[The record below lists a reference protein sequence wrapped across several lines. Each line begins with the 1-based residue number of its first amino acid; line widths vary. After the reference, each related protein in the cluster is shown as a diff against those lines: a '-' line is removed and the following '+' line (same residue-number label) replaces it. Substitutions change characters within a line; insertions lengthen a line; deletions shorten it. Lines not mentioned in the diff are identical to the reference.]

1 MNIKHNLIGK
11 KDGKTVVTKLGLSY
25 PDAREL
31 KASWEQLGCPLIM
44 DEQRQ
49 LVKLDRIEME
59 AVEVLWSRGLE
70 TADMQRE
77 LNWSHDK
84 VIVKENQAKPA

>member
-11 KDGKTVVTKLGLSY
+11 LDGKTVVSKLNLTY

-31 KASWEQLGCPLIM
+31 KASWEQRGCPLIV

-49 LVKLDRIEME
+49 LVKLDHIDLYP
-59 AVEVLWSRGLE
+59 VEVLWTRGLDIGD
-70 TADMQRE
+70 AQRE
-77 LNWSHDK
+77 FNWSHDK
-84 VIVKENQAKPA
+84 VIGEGEKVGA